1 MRLKSF
7 EARGF
12 KSFADKVGLDFE
24 NGITAIVGPN
34 GSGKSNISDA
44 IRWVMGEQSA
54 KYLRGTKMEDV
65 IFAGSSVRRAMGL
78 AEVTLVFDNTDHALP
93 VDFDEVTI
101 TRRVFRSGD
110 SEYYIN
116 KKACRLKDVVTLLAD
131 TGLGRGS
138 MSIIGQNKIDEI
150 LNARPEDRRT
160 IFEEAA
166 GIAKYR
172 MRKKEAMRKLEDT
185 GTNLVRISDIKSEIE
200 SRLAPLKEASE
211 KAVIYQGKAD
221 ELKKVEVTQ
230 FVHKIENIEAIKN
243 KLADKYTAL
252 EEQNNNLLTDVNVKE
267 AESVSLKVELDKLNE
282 QYNQLQ
288 TILAEKEKHI
298 ETIRGQEG
306 VMEERIAQSH
316 NNIER
321 LKKSKEKLTEQLTAM
336 NANLENIA
344 KQYDSLD
351 TERSKAQIATD
362 QCGEE
367 QEAITAKIKE
377 LEEKISSFQS
387 TVFEGM
393 QEIVNMRNR
402 ITSLQQEQDQLH
414 KKNEQ
419 LKISIAEGESKYQET
434 ENKNREFVDESER
447 VAEQR
452 TQDKEQ
458 MTKATGE
465 RTALGQ
471 ALNEQYRGRELLNR
485 EIEKTEARLNVLE
498 NMEREHEGFGR
509 GVKAVI
515 KNQSTWQQ
523 GVVGVVAELFKVE
536 GPYVTAIETALG
548 GAMQNIITADA
559 SVAKAAINFLK
570 ASKSGRATFLPL
582 DTIRPRSLAD
592 RDKSALGE
600 PGILGIA
607 ADYVKTEEQVRPA
620 VNFLLGQVLVARDMD
635 AALNA
640 ARKSDMRLRIVTLDG
655 EIIYAGGSMSGG
667 QKQTGATSFLSRKQ
681 EITSLE
687 AALADKHKSLLALQ
701 ETLEVKEDRI
711 KELNQK
717 IAEYQTAL
725 QKYEVR
731 QAELTAFLERTK
743 AEKAAHR
750 ENITLLSGE
759 KEANSK
765 RFMEANGEINEL
777 KPKLAAMES
786 EDAQGKAEADKLS
799 KELAGAKL
807 AQETITSRYQAAKIA
822 LETAKNS
829 TTVVGERMQQVDAE
843 VSRLQQEININEE
856 EAVKTNELITTT
868 SKAKE
873 ELHAQQ
879 QTLLQELKNTDSGK
893 EVFLGKRQVI
903 IDKQAAAQ
911 EALDEAKKQQ
921 IICQQKLHTVEMDK
935 VKQVTEYDNALEQ
948 MGNTHKLTPGEA
960 REAGLVLEMSD
971 TALHKESASLH
982 KEIEALGPVNIGAI
996 EEYKTTSER
1005 FTFLDKQYKDLCEA
1019 KAKLETVISGINTDM
1034 SKRFKEAFAKIN
1046 DYFASCYTKLFGG
1059 GKAKLVMLDES
1070 DILES
1075 GVDIVVQPPG
1085 KKLQN
1090 LALLSGGERA
1100 LTVIALLFAL
1110 LTYQPAPFCILD
1122 EIDAPL
1128 DEANIDRFAK
1138 FLSDYAKDTQF
1149 IVITH
1154 RKGTM
1159 EAANVLHGVTME
1171 ESGISRLLSVK
1182 LSEIE

>member
-12 KSFADKVGLDFE
+12 KSFADKVDLDFE

-65 IFAGSSVRRAMGL
+65 IFSGSSERRAMGL
-78 AEVTLVFDNTDHALP
+78 AEVTLVFDNADHALP
-93 VDFDEVTI
+93 VDFDEVNI
-101 TRRVFRSGD
+101 TRRVYRSGD

-138 MSIIGQNKIDEI
+138 MSIIGQNRIDEI

-185 GTNLVRISDIKSEIE
+185 GTNLIRISDIKSEIE

-211 KAVIYQGKAD
+211 KAITYQGKAD

-243 KLADKYTAL
+243 KLAEKYAAL
-252 EEQNNNLLTDVNVKE
+252 DEQNNALVTDVNVKE
-267 AESVSLKVELDKLNE
+267 SESVALKVELDKLNE
-282 QYNQLQ
+282 EYNHLQ

-298 ETIRGQEG
+298 ETLRGQEG
-306 VMEERIAQSH
+306 IMEERINQSH

-321 LKKSKEKLTEQLTAM
+321 LGKAKEKLTQQLTAM

-344 KQYDSLD
+344 NQYDSLD
-351 TERSKAQIATD
+351 TERAKAQIATD
-362 QCGEE
+362 QCAEE
-367 QEAITAKIKE
+367 QETVIGKIKE
-377 LEEKISSFQS
+377 LEEKISNFQS
-387 TVFEGM
+387 NVFAGM
-393 QEIVNMRNR
+393 QEIVNMRNK
-402 ITSLQQEQDQLH
+402 ITSLQQEQEQIH
-414 KKNEQ
+414 RKNQQ
-419 LKISIAEGESKYQET
+419 LKESIAEAEAKHKEADERNRSFIDEGEKLAADRA
-434 ENKNREFVDESER
+434 N
-447 VAEQR
+447 
-452 TQDKEQ
+452 DKEQ
-458 MTKATGE
+458 LTK
-465 RTALGQ
+465 TASDKAVLSQELG
-471 ALNEQYRGRELLNR
+471 EQYRGRDAINR
-485 EIEKTEARLNVLE
+485 EIEKNEARLNVLE
-498 NMEREHEGFGR
+498 NMEKEHEGFGR

-515 KNQSTWQQ
+515 KNQAPWQQ
-523 GVVGVVAELFKVE
+523 GIVGVVAELFKVE

-548 GAMQNIITADA
+548 GAMQNIVTEDA
-559 SVAKAAINFLK
+559 SVAKAAIEFLK
-570 ASKSGRATFLPL
+570 NTKAGRATFLPL
-582 DTIRPRSLAD
+582 DTIRPKTLTD
-592 RDKSALGE
+592 RDQAALQE
-600 PGILGIA
+600 QGIIGIA
-607 ADYVKTEEQVRPA
+607 ADYVKTDDKVRPA
-620 VNFLLGQVLVARDMD
+620 VEFLLGQVLVAENMD
-635 AALNA
+635 AALKA
-640 ARKSDMRLRIVTLDG
+640 ARKSDMRLRVVTLEG
-655 EIIYAGGSMSGG
+655 EIVYAGGSMSGG

-681 EITSLE
+681 EIASLE
-687 AALADKHKSLLALQ
+687 GVLEDKHKELLALQ
-701 ETLEVKEDRI
+701 EKLEVKEDQI
-711 KELNQK
+711 KELDK
-717 IAEYQTAL
+717 KTESYQTAL

-743 AEKAAHR
+743 AEKASHM
-750 ENITLLSGE
+750 ENINLLSGE

-765 RFMEANGEINEL
+765 RFMEANGEL
-777 KPKLAAMES
+777 TALQPQLAAMEA

-799 KELAGAKL
+799 KELESAKL
-807 AQETITSRYQAAKIA
+807 EQETINSRYQAAKIS

-829 TTVVGERMQQVDAE
+829 TAVVGERMQQVDAE
-843 VSRLQQEININEE
+843 VSRLQQEISSNEE
-856 EAVKTNELITTT
+856 EVVKTNELITTT
-868 SKAKE
+868 ARAKE
-873 ELHAQQ
+873 ELSVQQ
-879 QTLLQELKNTDSGK
+879 QALLQELKSTDSGK
-893 EVFLGKRQVI
+893 EEFLGKRQVI
-903 IDKQAAAQ
+903 IDKQAGAQ

-948 MGNTHKLTPGEA
+948 MENTHKLTPAAA
-960 REAGLVLEMSD
+960 RQAGIVLEMSD
-971 TALHKESASLH
+971 TALHKQAVSLN

-996 EEYKTTSER
+996 EEYKTTNER

-1034 SKRFKEAFAKIN
+1034 GKRFKEAFAKIN
-1046 DYFASCYTKLFGG
+1046 EYFAACFTKLFGG
-1059 GKAKLVMLDES
+1059 GKAKLVMLDEN

-1128 DEANIDRFAK
+1128 DEANIDRFAN
-1138 FLSDYAKDTQF
+1138 FLADYAKNTQF

-1182 LSEIE
+1182 LSEID

>member
-65 IFAGSSVRRAMGL
+65 IFAGSSERRAMGL
-78 AEVTLVFDNTDHALP
+78 AEVTLVFDNSDHALP

-116 KKACRLKDVVTLLAD
+116 KKACRLKDVVNLLAD

-185 GTNLVRISDIKSEIE
+185 GTNLIRISDIKSEIE

-211 KAVIYQGKAD
+211 KAIIYQGKAE

-243 KLADKYTAL
+243 KLAEKYAGL
-252 EEQNNNLLTDVNVKE
+252 EDQNNKLLADVNVKE
-267 AESVSLKVELDKLNE
+267 AESVALKVDLDRLNE

-298 ETIRGQEG
+298 ETLRGQEG
-306 VMEERIAQSH
+306 VMEERITQSH

-321 LKKSKEKLTEQLTAM
+321 LQKAKDKLTEQLAAM
-336 NANLENIA
+336 NANLESIA
-344 KQYDSLD
+344 NQYDGLD
-351 TERSKAQIATD
+351 TERAKAQVATD
-362 QCGEE
+362 QCAEE
-367 QEAITAKIKE
+367 QETVTAKIKE
-377 LEEKISSFQS
+377 LEEKISNFQS
-387 TVFEGM
+387 SVFEGM
-393 QEIVNMRNR
+393 QEIVNMRNK
-402 ITSLQQEQDQLH
+402 ITSLQQEQEQLH
-414 KKNEQ
+414 RKNEQ
-419 LKISIAEGESKYQET
+419 LKINIADGEAKYKEAD
-434 ENKNREFVDESER
+434 NKNREFVDE
-447 VAEQR
+447 AEKLAADR
-452 TQDKEQ
+452 ANAKEQ
-458 MTKATGE
+458 MGGAE
-465 RTALGQ
+465 RSRTSLGQ
-471 ALNEQYRGRELLNR
+471 ELNEQYRDRDAINR

-498 NMEREHEGFGR
+498 NMEKEHEGFGR

-515 KNQSTWQQ
+515 KNQAPWQQ
-523 GVVGVVAELFKVE
+523 GVVGVVAELFKVD

-548 GAMQNIITADA
+548 GAMQNIVTKDA
-559 SVAKAAINFLK
+559 SVAKTAIEFLK
-570 ASKSGRATFLPL
+570 STKAGRATFLPL

-592 RDKSALGE
+592 RDKSALKE
-600 PGILGIA
+600 QGILGIA
-607 ADYVKTEEQVRPA
+607 ADYVKTDEQVRPA
-620 VNFLLGQVLVARDMD
+620 VNFLLGQVLVAQNMD

-640 ARKSDMRLRIVTLDG
+640 ARKSDMRLRIVTLEG

-667 QKQTGATSFLSRKQ
+667 QKQNGATSFLSRKQ
-681 EITSLE
+681 EIASLE
-687 AALADKHKSLLALQ
+687 ASLAVKHKNLLTLQ
-701 ETLEVKEDRI
+701 ETLEVKED
-711 KELNQK
+711 KVKDLNK
-717 IAEYQTAL
+717 TISDYQTAL

-743 AEKAAHR
+743 AEKASHT

-765 RFMEANGEINEL
+765 RFMEANSEVAAL
-777 KPKLAAMES
+777 QPKLAAMEAD
-786 EDAQGKAEADKLS
+786 DAQGKAEADRLS
-799 KELAGAKL
+799 KELASAKL
-807 AQETITSRYQAAKIA
+807 AQETINSRYQAAKIS

-843 VSRLQQEININEE
+843 VSRLQNEINTNEE
-856 EAVKTNELITTT
+856 DVVKTNELITATT
-868 SKAKE
+868 KSKE
-873 ELHAQQ
+873 ELVAQQ
-879 QTLLQELKNTDSGK
+879 QILLQELKTTDSGK
-893 EVFLGKRQVI
+893 EEFLGKRQLI

-911 EALDEAKKQQ
+911 EALDEVKKQQ

-948 MGNTHKLTPGEA
+948 MENTHKLTPAAA
-960 REAGLVLEMSD
+960 RQAGIVLEMSD
-971 TALHKESASLH
+971 TALHKQATSLN
-982 KEIEALGPVNIGAI
+982 KEIEALGPVNISAI
-996 EEYKTTSER
+996 EEYKTTNER
-1005 FTFLDKQYKDLCEA
+1005 FTFLDKQYNDLCEA
-1019 KAKLETVISGINTDM
+1019 KGKLETVISGINTDM

-1046 DYFASCYTKLFGG
+1046 EYFGSCYTKLFGG
-1059 GKAKLVMLDES
+1059 GKAKLVMLDEN

-1075 GVDIVVQPPG
+1075 GVDIIVQPPG

-1138 FLSDYAKDTQF
+1138 FLADYAKDTQF

-1182 LSEIE
+1182 LTEIE